1 MLFSKSSN
9 IKYLIFYWYSTRIQT
24 VEPVQNLTLPVGVG
38 GGTTSTSDGGKP
50 VTMGVWG
57 PFTITWP
64 R

>member
-1 MLFSKSSN
+1 MKNAISTQT
-9 IKYLIFYWYSTRIQT
+9 LIFRTQT
-24 VEPVQNLTLPVGVG
+24 VDSGIKLFLPVGVG
-38 GGTTSTSDGGKP
+38 GGTTSISDGGKP